1 MNPTE
6 GQYVRKS
13 RREKIH
19 QTKEMVSGSKNG
31 NRTETHSRRV
41 SRFIEREVGVSS
53 SQIEKWHQKVLSGME
68 SFLKDREKDPLQS
81 ELNLAK
87 RQIGELS
94 MENELLKEK
103 SKKQGVF
110 YAGKW

>member
-1 MNPTE
+1 MSEKTE
-6 GQYVRKS
+6 EKKFIRPKRWSASRKMEVALRHIRGES
-13 RREKIH
+13 LD
-19 QTKEMVSGSKNG
+19 SLS
-31 NRTETHSRRV
+31 
-41 SRFIEREVGVSS
+41 REVGMSS
-53 SQIEKWHQKVLSGME
+53 FQIEQWHQKVLSGME
-68 SFLKDREKDPLQS
+68 SSLKDREKVPLQS